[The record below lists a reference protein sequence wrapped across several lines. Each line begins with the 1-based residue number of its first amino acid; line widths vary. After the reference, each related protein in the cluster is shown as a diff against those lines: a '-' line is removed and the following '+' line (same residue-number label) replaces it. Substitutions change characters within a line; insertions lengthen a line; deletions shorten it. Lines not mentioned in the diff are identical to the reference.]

1 VPPATGASPAS
12 SQRKYSKLE
21 RKIGFSPNS
30 VESTIL
36 AQRPRCPA
44 IAVTLQ
50 CTMPKPAVLV
60 IDDEPDL
67 CELLSITLQRM
78 DLSPRT
84 ANTVAE
90 ARRLLKAERF
100 DLCLTD
106 MQLPDGNGL
115 ELVEWMQQN
124 TPTVP
129 VAVIT
134 AHGNME
140 TAVRALKVGAFDFVS
155 KPLDLA
161 GLRKLVATAI
171 KLSNPSDGDTSVFG
185 PRLLGTSTA
194 MHSMREMIARV
205 ARSQAPVHI
214 SGESGTG
221 KELVAKLIHESGP
234 RRDGPFVPVNC
245 GAIPTELMESEF
257 FGHKRGSFT
266 GAINDKK
273 GLIQSAEGGTLFLDE
288 IADLPLHMQVKL
300 LRVIQEK
307 AVRAVGEQVE
317 VGIDVRVLSATHK
330 NLADLVTEGKFRED
344 LFYRVNVIEL
354 RVPSLRERP
363 EDVQELAEAILRRL
377 GRRMKVTPPAL
388 GKDALA
394 ALEAY
399 AFPGNVRELENILE
413 RAITLTTSGEI
424 RASDIQLRPPPGGV
438 AAATSSSVGALGDHL
453 EDIERDAIVRA
464 LEQTRFNKTAAAK
477 VLGMSFRALRYRI
490 KKLGIE

>member
-1 VPPATGASPAS
+1 
-12 SQRKYSKLE
+12 
-21 RKIGFSPNS
+21 
-30 VESTIL
+30 
-36 AQRPRCPA
+36 
-44 IAVTLQ
+44 
-50 CTMPKPAVLV
+50 MPKPAVLV
-60 IDDEPDL
+60 VDDEPDL

-84 ANTVAE
+84 ASSIA
-90 ARRLLKAERF
+90 AAQRLLKTEQF

-106 MQLPDGNGL
+106 MQLPDGDGL
-115 ELVEWMQQN
+115 ELVKWIQQYS
-124 TPTVP
+124 PSVP
-129 VAVIT
+129 VAVLP

-140 TAVRALKVGAFDFVS
+140 TAVRALKLGAFDFVS

-171 KLSNPSDGDTSVFG
+171 KLSDGLSSDTSVFG
-185 PRLLGTSTA
+185 PRLLGSSPA
-194 MHSMREMIARV
+194 MQHMREMIARV

-245 GAIPTELMESEF
+245 GAIPTELMESEL

-266 GAINDKK
+266 GAVSDKK

-307 AVRAVGEQVE
+307 AVRPVGEQLEISV
-317 VGIDVRVLSATHK
+317 DVRVLSATHK
-330 NLADLVTEGKFRED
+330 NLSNLVAEGKFRED

-363 EDVQELAEAILRRL
+363 EDVAELAESVLRRL
-377 GRRMKVTPPAL
+377 GRRMKITPPML
-388 GKDALA
+388 GEDALS

-413 RAITLTTSGEI
+413 RAITLSTSGEVS
-424 RASDIQLRPPPGGV
+424 AGDIQLRPTPGGASV
-438 AAATSSSVGALGDHL
+438 VVNAQSAAPLGDHL
-453 EDIERDAIVRA
+453 EDIERDAILKA
-464 LEQTRFNKTAAAK
+464 LEQTRYNKTAAAK
-477 VLGMSFRALRYRI
+477 ILGMSFRALRYRI